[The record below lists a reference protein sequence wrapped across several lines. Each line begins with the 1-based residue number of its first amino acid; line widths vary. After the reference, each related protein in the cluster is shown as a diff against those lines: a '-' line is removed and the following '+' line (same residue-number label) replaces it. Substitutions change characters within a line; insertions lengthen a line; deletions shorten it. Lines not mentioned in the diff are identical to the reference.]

1 MEGGLP
7 FCVCPLTEQEGIR
20 TAVVTSPASLCSP
33 ISMQML
39 PQPSYL
45 DRQSQK
51 AEGQKQKEHLAGLGV
66 LRCSVIPERKSRL
79 GWRGEAKSSL
89 PYLALGHHRK
99 LCPLHSGKRPEHVC
113 AAAGAGGTRSSLK
126 KCLSAPPSPDC
137 RPTEYGPDC
146 SLPCQCAPSSSYCNA
161 RNGQCLCLNGY
172 TGPTCREG
180 NV

>member
-7 FCVCPLTEQEGIR
+7 FGVCPLTEQEGIR

-51 AEGQKQKEHLAGLGV
+51 AEGQMQKEHLAGLGV

-79 GWRGEAKSSL
+79 GWRGGKAKSSL

-99 LCPLHSGKRPEHVC
+99 LCPLHSGKRLEHFC

-126 KCLSAPPSPDC
+126 KCLSAPPHQTAG
-137 RPTEYGPDC
+137 RPST
-146 SLPCQCAPSSSYCNA
+146 APTAACPASVPPA
-161 RNGQCLCLNGY
+161 A
-172 TGPTCREG
+172 PTVTPG
-180 NV
+180 TASASV